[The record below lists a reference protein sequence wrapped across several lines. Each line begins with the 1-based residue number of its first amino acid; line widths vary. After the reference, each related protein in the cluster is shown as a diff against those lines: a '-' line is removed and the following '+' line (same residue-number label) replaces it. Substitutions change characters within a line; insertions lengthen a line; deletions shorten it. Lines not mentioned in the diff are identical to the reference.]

1 MNVRS
6 YLVVLAALVMVVAL
20 IACDSGPSAPVGQAG
35 QGQPAQAGQGQPA
48 GSPPASNLPPRE
60 VAATA
65 EPSELR
71 NIHFDFDQVKI
82 RSSEGGLLRDNTRW
96 LKSHADMMV
105 LIGGHADQ
113 RGSDEYNT
121 KLGERRANAVRSY
134 LIAQGVEADRITTAT
149 YGERSPVCREQT
161 EDCWAKNRRA
171 ELQVKAR

>member
-6 YLVVLAALVMVVAL
+6 YPVVFSALVMVVAL
-20 IACDSGPSAPVGQAG
+20 TACDSGPSAPVGQAG
-35 QGQPAQAGQGQPA
+35 QGQPAQTGQAQPA

-60 VAATA
+60 VAAT
-65 EPSELR
+65 EELR
-71 NIHFDFDQVKI
+71 NIHFDFDQMKI
-82 RSSEGGLLRDNTRW
+82 RSSEGRLLQDNTRW

-105 LIGGHADQ
+105 LIGGHTDE

-121 KLGERRANAVRSY
+121 KLGERRAKAVRSY
-134 LIAQGVEADRITTAT
+134 LIAQGVAADRITTAT

-161 EDCWAKNRRA
+161 EACWAQNRRA

>member
-35 QGQPAQAGQGQPA
+35 QGQPVQAGQGQPA

-161 EDCWAKNRRA
+161 EACWAKNRRA

>member
-6 YLVVLAALVMVVAL
+6 YLVVLSALVMVAAL
-20 IACDSGPSAPVGQAG
+20 TACSDSGTSAPVGQAG
-35 QGQPAQAGQGQPA
+35 QGQPAGSPPA

-71 NIHFDFDQVKI
+71 DIHFAFDQVKI
-82 RSSEGGLLRDNTRW
+82 TSSEGGLLRDNTRW
-96 LKSHADMMV
+96 LKSRTDMMV
-105 LIGGHADQ
+105 LVGGHADQ

-121 KLGERRANAVRSY
+121 KLGQRRANAVKSY
-134 LIAQGVEADRITTAT
+134 LIAQGVEAGRITTAT
-149 YGERSPVCREQT
+149 YGERSPVCHEET
-161 EDCWAKNRRA
+161 EACWAKNRRA